1 MSLTDI
7 QASEILKIHDSL
19 WNALYESHYA
29 NNSTSKA
36 HKLTYK
42 DISYQVN
49 IPAHCGYASVL
60 LPNSNGKNF
69 LWITQNIHKS
79 TYGTFAIRNQKEL
92 GNDHRITW
100 IVDTNNGL
108 FSYRSN
114 ITTTRDSQDNLI
126 FGAIEI
132 YDSLGKETI
141 WSNNQAIVTRKA
153 AF

>member
-7 QASEILKIHDSL
+7 QASEILEIHDTL
-19 WNALYESHYA
+19 WNAVSDS
-29 NNSTSKA
+29 NSRVHT
-36 HKLTYK
+36 LTYK
-42 DISYQVN
+42 DTSYQIN
-49 IPAHCGYASVL
+49 IPGHCGYASVL
-60 LPNSNGKNF
+60 LPNSNGKKF
-69 LWITQNIHKS
+69 LWITQNLHKS
-79 TYGTFAIRNQKEL
+79 TYGTLAINRQKDL
-92 GNDHRITW
+92 GNQHRITW

-114 ITTTRDSQDNLI
+114 ITTTRNPEGILI
-126 FGAIEI
+126 HGAIEI

>member
-7 QASEILKIHDSL
+7 QASEILEIHDKL
-19 WNALYESHYA
+19 WDAVSNGESQNH
-29 NNSTSKA
+29 T
-36 HKLTYK
+36 LTYK
-42 DISYQVN
+42 DKSYQIN
-49 IPAHCGYASVL
+49 IPGHCGYASVL
-60 LPNSNGKNF
+60 LPNSKGTKF

-79 TYGTFAIRNQKEL
+79 TYGTLAINRQKDL
-92 GNDHRITW
+92 GNQHRITW

-114 ITTTRDSQDNLI
+114 ITTTRNPEGILI
-126 FGAIEI
+126 HGAIEI

>member
-7 QASEILKIHDSL
+7 QASEILEIHDKL
-19 WNALYESHYA
+19 WDAVS
-29 NNSTSKA
+29 NNQSQNHT
-36 HKLTYK
+36 LTYK
-42 DISYQVN
+42 DKSYQIN
-49 IPAHCGYASVL
+49 IPGHCGYASVL
-60 LPNSNGKNF
+60 LPNSKGTKF

-79 TYGTFAIRNQKEL
+79 TYGTLAINRQKEL
-92 GNDHRITW
+92 GNQHRITW

-114 ITTTRDSQDNLI
+114 ITTTRNHEGILI
-126 FGAIEI
+126 HGAIEI